1 MSGRVRH
8 CVECPRC
15 LTRYLI
21 GFSPYRNGSYLVPVT
36 RGSYH
41 EWILYCSC
49 GSPPRSSRWKLD
61 ELQPYEVSSGAHVH
75 GYGPPEEIVRVE
87 RERFLGRSGDKG
99 GETASE

>member
-87 RERFLGRSGDKG
+87 RERFLGRPSDKG
-99 GETASE
+99 GETAGE